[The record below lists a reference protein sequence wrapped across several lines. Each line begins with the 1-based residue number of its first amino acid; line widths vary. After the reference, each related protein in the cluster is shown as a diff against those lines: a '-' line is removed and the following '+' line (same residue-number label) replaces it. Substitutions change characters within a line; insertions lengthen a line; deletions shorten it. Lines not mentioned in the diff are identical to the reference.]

1 MWEQKD
7 RLFYFIFIFY
17 SPNLSLLPH
26 CAKHFLVI
34 TCKYFSSQ
42 DFIDLTLGVSGKL
55 TIHYSWDN
63 LVVFKWL
70 NCGEEG
76 SICFKFI
83 IHALRKESGSSKCWE
98 GLETVLGCWFLI
110 KNKIKWS
117 RCPWDKTI
125 ELDIWKQWHTLPL
138 NTCNYLGIVA
148 KSL

>member
-7 RLFYFIFIFY
+7 RLFYFIFLFH

-138 NTCNYLGIVA
+138 NTCNYMGIVA